1 MGELDA
7 LLDLAPVGNRY
18 LFQQPESPGDSNSFW
33 STPDGAL
40 GVAEIRNA
48 LGLLDVAY
56 IVNYGAATTFVTA
69 KTGLTAAQPDLNLD
83 IPAGTSVIL
92 LGFQVAFGAMTGTVN
107 HFWLQF
113 GSSLVGNGT
122 SNAATGGP
130 TSLGTPILSACT
142 ARQAYSGSGTAP
154 ASPLELFSLEDP
166 TAATGSVGVTST
178 AMSRSSAVIPPSNDS
193 TLSASPRSPFTSVA
207 SSKMPGAEITSTRN
221 NWTALRRSTAAP

>member
-166 TAATGSVGVTST
+166 TAATGSVPLAFAWNPETLFPIIGPASIQAYGVST
-178 AMSRSSAVIPPSNDS
+178 
-193 TLSASPRSPFTSVA
+193 T
-207 SSKMPGAEITSTRN
+207 
-221 NWTALRRSTAAP
+221 TALTFKAQLYYAEVPSSYFA